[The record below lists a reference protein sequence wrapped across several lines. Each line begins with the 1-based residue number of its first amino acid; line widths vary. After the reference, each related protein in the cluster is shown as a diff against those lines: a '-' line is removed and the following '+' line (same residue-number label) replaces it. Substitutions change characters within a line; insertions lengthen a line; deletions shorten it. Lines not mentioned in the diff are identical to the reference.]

1 MKVLT
6 VFGTRPE
13 AIKLAPVLKEMEKQP
28 EILSRAC
35 VTAQHRQMLDQ
46 VLDVFHIT
54 PDWDLNIMRE
64 NQTLFDVTAVGLK
77 KLENVLKKEAP
88 DIVLVHGDTTTAFVA
103 SLAAYY
109 LKIRIGHVEAGLR
122 TCNKYHPFPEEMNR
136 KLVDALCDLWFAP
149 TERARDNLLQEGVP
163 QERIAVTGNTVIDAL
178 LWMSHQQAT
187 PSQKEMLEK
196 VLEDQHG
203 ICFNGQRMVLVTG
216 HRRESFGKGFEN
228 ICQALKAIA
237 DKNDDV
243 QVVYPVHL
251 NPHVRAPVYRILQH
265 AKNVHL
271 IEPLD
276 YSLFVFL
283 MNRAYL
289 ILTDSGGIQ
298 EEAPS
303 LGKPVLVM
311 RKETERPEAIEAGT
325 ARLVDPDSHRI
336 FTETQR
342 LLDDEP
348 EYTKMARQANPF
360 GDGRAAERV
369 VDFLLRESQ
378 SGNRSCFPP
387 DGVRSSL
394 VSTAV

>member
-13 AIKLAPVLKEMEKQP
+13 AIKLAPVIKEMHKRP

-46 VLDVFHIT
+46 VLDVFQIS
-54 PDWDLNIMRE
+54 PNWDLNIMRE

-77 KLENVLKKEAP
+77 ELEKVLNKEAP
-88 DIVLVHGDTTTAFVA
+88 DIVLVQGDTTTAFVA

-109 LKIRIGHVEAGLR
+109 LKIRIGHLEAGLR
-122 TCNKYHPFPEEMNR
+122 TGEKYQPFPEEMNR
-136 KLVDALCDLWFAP
+136 KLIDALCDLWFAP

-163 QERIAVTGNTVIDAL
+163 QERIALTGNTVIDAL

-187 PSQKEMLEK
+187 PSRKEMLEQ
-196 VLEDQHG
+196 VFQDQYG
-203 ICFNGQRMVLVTG
+203 ISLNGQRMILVTG
-216 HRRESFGKGFEN
+216 HRRESFGEGFEN
-228 ICQALKAIA
+228 ICNGLRAIA
-237 DKNDDV
+237 NQNDDV
-243 QVVYPVHL
+243 QVIYPVHL
-251 NPHVRAPVYRILQH
+251 NPHVRAPVYRILSNVQ
-265 AKNVHL
+265 NVHL

-325 ARLVDPDSHRI
+325 AILVDPDSHQI
-336 FTETQR
+336 FEETQR
-342 LLDDEP
+342 LLDDER
-348 EYTKMARQANPF
+348 EYAKMARQVNPF

-369 VDFLLRESQ
+369 VDFIVKRL
-378 SGNRSCFPP
+378 
-387 DGVRSSL
+387 
-394 VSTAV
+394 